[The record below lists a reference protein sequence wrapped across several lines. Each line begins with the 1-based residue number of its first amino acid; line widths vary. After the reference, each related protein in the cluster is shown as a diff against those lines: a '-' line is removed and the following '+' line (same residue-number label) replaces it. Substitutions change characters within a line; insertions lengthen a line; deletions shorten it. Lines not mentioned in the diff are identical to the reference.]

1 MLEVLEY
8 VVKSIVKNKDDV
20 KVEEKQEGKT
30 TVYFVTV
37 NSADIGAVIGKGGNI
52 ANSIRTIVQ
61 AAAYNKKLG
70 RVRINIDSL

>member
-37 NSADIGAVIGKGGNI
+37 NSADIGAVIGKGGNT
-52 ANSIRTIVQ
+52 AQSIRTIVKSM
-61 AAAYNKKLG
+61 NSHK
-70 RVRINIDSL
+70 RIVVKFNS